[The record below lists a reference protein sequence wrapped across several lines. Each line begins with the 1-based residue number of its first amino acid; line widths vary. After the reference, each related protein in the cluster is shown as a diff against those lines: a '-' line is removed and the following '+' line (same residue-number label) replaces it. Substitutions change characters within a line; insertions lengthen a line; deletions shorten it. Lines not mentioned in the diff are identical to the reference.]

1 MKKILAIGEILVEIV
16 ALEKGDGFRAP
27 INLVGPFPSGAPA
40 IFIDQAA
47 KLGHPCAL
55 ISAVGDDDFGK
66 LNVDRL
72 RADGVDVSGIAID
85 PRGTTG
91 SAFVRYRE
99 DGSRSFVFNIA
110 NSACG
115 RLFSTKETAALIRN
129 AQHLHITGT
138 SLYSQSAIGM
148 TLAALRAIKA
158 RGGTVSFDPN
168 LRPEM
173 SRSPEV
179 DEAFAEILQNSDLLL
194 ASGQELYLF
203 TKTGQPEAAVH
214 ELLEKGVGAIVWKRG
229 DNGASYFDADGR
241 IDTPAFRVSE
251 VDATGAGDCFGAAF
265 VVTWLRGGSPRNA
278 LIHGCAAGALAVTKT
293 GPMEGAMQLA
303 ALEALIGHAD

>member
-1 MKKILAIGEILVEIV
+1 MKKILAIGEILVEII

-40 IFIDQAA
+40 IFIDQVA
-47 KLGHPCAL
+47 KLGHQCAL
-55 ISAVGDDDFGK
+55 ISAVGDDDFGR
-66 LNVDRL
+66 LNVNRL

-129 AQHLHITGT
+129 AEHLHITGT
-138 SLYSQSAIGM
+138 SLYSQSVIGM
-148 TLAALRAIKA
+148 TLAAMRAIKA

-173 SRSPEV
+173 SRSLEV
-179 DEAFAEILQNSDLLL
+179 DEAFAEILQHSDLLL
-194 ASGQELYLF
+194 ASGAELYLF
-203 TKTGQPEAAVH
+203 ANSGQPEDAVQ
-214 ELLEKGVGAIVWKRG
+214 ELLEKGIGAIVWKRG
-229 DNGASYFDADGR
+229 DRGASYFDSDGR
-241 IDTPAFRVSE
+241 LDMPAFNVVE
-251 VDATGAGDCFGAAF
+251 VDPTGAGDCFGAAF
-265 VVTWLRGGSPRNA
+265 VVSWLRNATPRDA
-278 LIHGCAAGALAVTKT
+278 LKLGCAAGAFAVTKI
-293 GPMEGAMQLA
+293 GPMEGAVQFAELDA
-303 ALEALIGHAD
+303 IIRQNR